1 MFTDLTAKLRRL
13 EFAASAGDLIGGI
26 QIVREMLGPDVD
38 ARKVYFWAATW
49 LVDAGQ
55 DAFHW
60 GTQMQLVATGCVPV
74 ATLPR
79 PVATVAATPEIAM
92 QPSA

>member
-60 GTQMQLVATGCVPV
+60 GNPVKPVATVVHLVATGHH
-74 ATLPR
+74 
-79 PVATVAATPEIAM
+79 PVATVPATPL
-92 QPSA
+92 QPVPA

>member
-1 MFTDLTAKLRRL
+1 MNPTLQLRL
-13 EFAASAGDLIGGI
+13 LGSFASHGDLLGGI
-26 QIVREMLGPDVD
+26 TLVRMWLGPDVD
-38 ARKVYFWAATW
+38 ARAVYFWAATW
-49 LVDAGQ
+49 LVNAGQ